1 MYSPDVSRV
10 DTPRST
16 SISQMEGGSRRSFSS
31 RLLSDRLSG
40 ASGRE
45 PWRKLA
51 FALCASMD
59 NLSRAR
65 LGPLPMR
72 RLSSCRSNAVMR
84 IQGLLVLVA
93 ISAVACGERSSV
105 SPTPVPTAISLSID
119 GSASFSLRGE
129 TSQLKALVTLSDRR
143 VEDAT
148 ATVSWSSSNVSVV
161 TVSPLGVVTA
171 RGDGRAMVTA
181 TLNAIVATKPVLVDL
196 PTQ

>member
-1 MYSPDVSRV
+1 VIR
-10 DTPRST
+10 T
-16 SISQMEGGSRRSFSS
+16 
-31 RLLSDRLSG
+31 
-40 ASGRE
+40 
-45 PWRKLA
+45 
-51 FALCASMD
+51 
-59 NLSRAR
+59 
-65 LGPLPMR
+65 
-72 RLSSCRSNAVMR
+72 
-84 IQGLLVLVA
+84 QGLLFLVA

-119 GSASFSLRGE
+119 GNASFSLRGE

-148 ATVSWSSSNVSVV
+148 ATVGWSSSNVSVV

-196 PTQ
+196 PTP

>member
-1 MYSPDVSRV
+1 MTSTCAPGCSSPRPARLAPYDDGSVFASPD
-10 DTPRST
+10 
-16 SISQMEGGSRRSFSS
+16 
-31 RLLSDRLSG
+31 
-40 ASGRE
+40 
-45 PWRKLA
+45 
-51 FALCASMD
+51 
-59 NLSRAR
+59 
-65 LGPLPMR
+65 
-72 RLSSCRSNAVMR
+72 AVIR

-119 GSASFSLRGE
+119 GNASFSLRGE

-148 ATVSWSSSNVSVV
+148 ATVGWSSSNVSVV

-181 TLNAIVATKPVLVDL
+181 TLNAIVATKPALVDL
-196 PTQ
+196 PTP